1 MTDKLISV
9 VRKSFAKI
17 FANMVWAMSLVW
29 KNHPRLSWGILIVQA
44 SQIVLP
50 ASLALSSRSL
60 INAVS
65 DAINHSSGLSTTVL
79 FWLAVNLGIASVNAI
94 FAFIGQYINQR
105 LTDDLNLKLTTEI
118 MDHAS
123 NLEYGYFEDPRFQD
137 VMDRA
142 QKSMAS
148 HLTQFTLLMLS
159 AITGGLQLLSL
170 IAILIVIDPLVAPA
184 IVILIFP
191 YLFAQLRLTYDR
203 YTLDYDRTTK
213 RRWTGYFVSNFTTI
227 GRIAEVRLLG
237 LGPLM
242 KRRFLDIMVG
252 FKDQDKVLHR
262 RDLRINTVFSLLISV
277 IFFIILLRVGS
288 RVIGGGA
295 TIGDFTIFIGAV
307 ATIRI
312 LLKGLVNDS
321 SKVIGQALYVEDLRQ
336 FLKIEPRPTTNDTVS
351 SKSEISSHAG
361 KITFENV
368 SFRYPRTKKL
378 VLKNVSFEIKPGE
391 TVALVGENGSGKS
404 TIVKLIA
411 RLYEPTNGRILF
423 NGQDIQTLSI
433 EEYYKNIAF
442 MLQSFNRYEATVRE
456 NIAYGSWDTLHNDPN
471 AIEEIISKLAMQDFI
486 DTLPEGYDTLLGRK
500 FGKYDLSGGQWQ
512 KIAIAR
518 AFARKTPLLVLD
530 EPTSSLDV
538 RTEYRLFNR
547 FKQLTENQTVVL
559 ISHRFSTVNQADEIL
574 VIDAGKII
582 ERGTHQELMQIGGQ
596 YSRLYTMAQSSSKGL
611 SETVLRENQ

>member
-1 MTDKLISV
+1 MTNKLINT
-9 VRKSFAKI
+9 VRKNFAKI
-17 FANMVWAMSLVW
+17 FTNMVWAVGLVW

-50 ASLALSSRSL
+50 VSVALSSRNL

-65 DAINHSSGLSTTVL
+65 DAINHSSGLSNKIL
-79 FWLAVNLGIASVNAI
+79 FWLAVNLGIVLANGV
-94 FAFIGQYINQR
+94 FTFIGQYINQR
-105 LTDDLNLKLTTEI
+105 LADDLNLKLTTDI

-123 NLEYGYFEDPRFQD
+123 TLEYGYFEDPRFQD

-142 QKSMAS
+142 QKSMAT
-148 HLTQFTLLMLS
+148 HLTQFTLLVLS
-159 AITGGLQLLSL
+159 ALTGGLQLLSL
-170 IAILIVIDPLVAPA
+170 VAILIVIDPLVAPG

-191 YLFAQLRLTYDR
+191 YLFAQLRLVYDQ
-203 YTLDYDRTTK
+203 YTLDYDRATK
-213 RRWTGYFVSNFTTI
+213 RRWTSYFVSNFTSL
-227 GRIAEVRLLG
+227 GQIAEVRLLG

-252 FKDQDKVLHR
+252 FRDQDKGLHR
-262 RDLRINTVFSLLISV
+262 RDLRINTVFSLITAV
-277 IFFIILLRVGS
+277 IFFIILWRVGA
-288 RVIGGGA
+288 RVTGNGGA
-295 TIGDFTIFIGAV
+295 TIGDFTIFMGAV
-307 ATIRI
+307 ATIRS
-312 LLKGLVNDS
+312 LLRGLVNDS
-321 SKVIGQALYVEDLRQ
+321 SRVVEQALYVENLRQ
-336 FLKIEPRPTTNDTVS
+336 FLAIGPGPTTNEMSS
-351 SKSEISSHAG
+351 SKSGIASHAA

-368 SFRYPRTKKL
+368 SFQYPGTKKW
-378 VLKNVSFEIKPGE
+378 VLKNVSFEVRSGE

-404 TIVKLIA
+404 TIVKLMA
-411 RLYEPTNGRILF
+411 RLYEPTEGRILF
-423 NGQDIQTLSI
+423 NDHDIQTLDV

-442 MLQSFNRYEATVRE
+442 MLQTFNRYETTVRE
-456 NIAYGSWDTLHNDPN
+456 NIAYGNWDVLRSDPK

-486 DTLPEGYDTLLGRK
+486 DTLPEGYDTLLGRR

-538 RTEYRLFNR
+538 RTEYQLFNR

-582 ERGTHQELMQIGGQ
+582 ERGTHRELIQVGGQ
-596 YSRLYTMAQSSSKGL
+596 YSRLYTMAQSAKKELSK
-611 SETVLRENQ
+611 EPI